1 MSAGVASEG
10 PPVKGP
16 TEQQDLVRRLL
27 GRHTREEWVD
37 LLAVPLALLVICIVL
52 AIIAPEF
59 LTANNLKDVLV
70 QAAVLAIVAFGMTF
84 VIIAAELDLSVGSGV
99 ALASVVSALVMRDS
113 QSVIL
118 GVLAGIGTGTAIGI
132 ANGAIVTKLRVP
144 SFIATLGM
152 LEIARGIALALT
164 NGAVISGLPN
174 SVTNIANGEFLG
186 LRWPI
191 WITVVVFVILTLVLR
206 RTTFGVRVMAVG
218 GNREAARLSSVP
230 VDRVRLLAFVITGV
244 CVGIAG
250 VITTARVSTGQPN
263 TGTLLALTAIAAIVV
278 GGTSLLGGRGSV
290 ARTLWGVL
298 LLSVVQNGLDL
309 KGVNDDLQSVVIGLV
324 FILAA
329 STDLL
334 RRRARRRRT
343 RATLTDATGGTV
355 ADPADHPPDEQ
366 KQLA

>member
-1 MSAGVASEG
+1 
-10 PPVKGP
+10 
-16 TEQQDLVRRLL
+16 
-27 GRHTREEWVD
+27 
-37 LLAVPLALLVICIVL
+37 
-52 AIIAPEF
+52 
-59 LTANNLKDVLV
+59 
-70 QAAVLAIVAFGMTF
+70 
-84 VIIAAELDLSVGSGV
+84 
-99 ALASVVSALVMRDS
+99 VVSALVMRDS

-132 ANGAIVTKLRVP
+132 ANGAIVTQLRVP

-164 NGAVISGLPN
+164 NGAVISGLPT

-191 WITVVVFVILTLVLR
+191 WVTVVVFVILTLVLR

-230 VDRVRLLAFVITGV
+230 VNRVRLLAFVITGV
-244 CVGIAG
+244 CVGISG
-250 VITTARVSTGQPN
+250 VITTARVSSGQPN

-290 ARTLWGVL
+290 TRTLWGIL

-324 FILAA
+324 FIFAA

-334 RRRARRRRT
+334 RRRARRRRA

-366 KQLA
+366 KQPA